1 MDRLLIAIGSQYNLL
16 KSSHKHKHKHVTMQ
30 IAADPQVEPS
40 RPSTPTP
47 SSSPT
52 QSASGPVSP
61 TTSTSTWMSTSSTK
75 SSAPAL
81 VMKSQAHHGDFGTQ
95 ERVVGRWTKAKT
107 TSASVSSSATS
118 VRTTVAAMRAYTA
131 TLWRRVEF
139 KYVKVAQVLCGIYI
153 LTVTFTFAGQLGV
166 FGGAR
171 DPATGYIIDPNSTEN
186 TQNGII
192 EFTTPQGY
200 KFTRAVG
207 TY

>member
-1 MDRLLIAIGSQYNLL
+1 
-16 KSSHKHKHKHVTMQ
+16 
-30 IAADPQVEPS
+30 
-40 RPSTPTP
+40 
-47 SSSPT
+47 
-52 QSASGPVSP
+52 
-61 TTSTSTWMSTSSTK
+61 
-75 SSAPAL
+75 
-81 VMKSQAHHGDFGTQ
+81 MKSQAHHGDFGTQ

-107 TSASVSSSATS
+107 TSASVSSSGKS